1 MLKRIAAVL
10 LLASLIALSGYL
22 FYRSLTPRA
31 ATVEESSILLEKME
45 KVLKLITVEGHFTEV
60 FSRNEYQGSWGFFWD
75 KKVLLRVKA
84 KVSVG
89 YDLKKVVLIPDPET
103 RTMTLSAWPEPEIL
117 SIEHGIDYYDISTGL
132 FQSMTPADYNRINQ
146 AAVDL
151 IRAKAA
157 KSKLIDEA
165 RAQRN
170 EALDLL
176 RYMAQ
181 NAGWK
186 LEEASPEP
194 SAFEK

>member
-1 MLKRIAAVL
+1 MKRIAVVL
-10 LLASLIALSGYL
+10 LLALLLALGGYL
-22 FYRSLTPRA
+22 AYRSLTTRA

-45 KVLKLITVEGHFTEV
+45 KVLKLVTVEGHFTEI
-60 FSRNEYQGSWGFFWD
+60 FSRNEYQGDWGVFWD
-75 KKVLLRVKA
+75 KKVMLRVQA

-89 YDLKKVVLIPDPET
+89 YDLKKVSLIPDPDT

-117 SIEHGIDYYDISTGL
+117 SIEHRLDYYDISTGL

-146 AAVDL
+146 AALDS
-151 IRAKAA
+151 IRVKAA

-165 RAQRN
+165 RTQRD

-176 RYMAQ
+176 RFMAQ

-186 LEEASPEP
+186 LEEAASAQP
-194 SAFEK
+194 STQK

>member
-60 FSRNEYQGSWGFFWD
+60 FSRNEYQGSWGVFWD

-117 SIEHGIDYYDISTGL
+117 SIEHSIDYYDISTGL
-132 FQSMTPADYNRINQ
+132 FQSMTPTDYNRINQ
-146 AAVDL
+146 AAVDS

-157 KSKLIDEA
+157 KSKLLDEA
-165 RAQRN
+165 RVQRD

-186 LEEASPEP
+186 LEEVASKPP
-194 SAFEK
+194 AFEK